1 MTSLESAEPATA
13 ASPKLRVPVGVIV
26 AIACTA
32 QFVLVLNTTIVN
44 VALPGIHQALGLS
57 VDGQQWVVNGYLV
70 TFGGFLLFAAR
81 AGDLFGQKKVF
92 QAGLVIFTLASLAG
106 GLAQDSG
113 WLLAARFVQGLGAAA
128 MTPSTI
134 SLIITSPM
142 DNSGGA
148 DVYDHTVLADFASRL
163 GIPRTRVE
171 AVRSSNEYADAVRAD
186 EKEAKTLGATGV
198 PFTVFDGRIAIPGA
212 TSIEGF
218 TNAINRAWSNQ

>member
-13 ASPKLRVPVGVIV
+13 APKLRVPVGVIV

-44 VALPGIHQALGLS
+44 VALPGIHQVFGLS
-57 VDGQQWVVNGYLV
+57 IDGQQWVINGYLV

-106 GLAQDSG
+106 ALAQDSG

-142 DNSGGA
+142 DNQRRTRALGLWSAAASIGGA
-148 DVYDHTVLADFASRL
+148 AGVAS
-163 GIPRTRVE
+163 
-171 AVRSSNEYADAVRAD
+171 
-186 EKEAKTLGATGV
+186 
-198 PFTVFDGRIAIPGA
+198 
-212 TSIEGF
+212 TSP
-218 TNAINRAWSNQ
+218 AR